1 MLSPRCEL
9 TPPPSLS
16 QIIKPDVAEPAK
28 QPYQMTQTEQI
39 AQQAFD
45 RPKHSAHSTSDASFA
60 PASAL
65 TAKVPIDFKKLQLF
79 KGRCR
84 AYELRASSPLL
95 RDDALRHLGVCSGAE
110 FKPDY

>member
-1 MLSPRCEL
+1 
-9 TPPPSLS
+9 
-16 QIIKPDVAEPAK
+16 
-28 QPYQMTQTEQI
+28 MTQTEQI

-45 RPKHSAHSTSDASFA
+45 RPKHSANSTSDASFA

-84 AYELRASSPLL
+84 AYELRACSPLL
-95 RDDALRHLGVCSGAE
+95 RDDALPCLAFAQQQNSNRIINQTV
-110 FKPDY
+110 PVDVDP